1 LLLGH
6 EHGLC
11 DSEQSGVFAIL
22 LGCPLG
28 TPGKAAQII
37 GRPSSGSVNDSLNLP
52 LVDCLSPMYVVS
64 ILFIAGPS
72 LKRLSQYNIYFSRFI
87 NEEVFGFL

>member
-1 LLLGH
+1 
-6 EHGLC
+6 
-11 DSEQSGVFAIL
+11 
-22 LGCPLG
+22 
-28 TPGKAAQII
+28 
-37 GRPSSGSVNDSLNLP
+37 VNDSLNLP